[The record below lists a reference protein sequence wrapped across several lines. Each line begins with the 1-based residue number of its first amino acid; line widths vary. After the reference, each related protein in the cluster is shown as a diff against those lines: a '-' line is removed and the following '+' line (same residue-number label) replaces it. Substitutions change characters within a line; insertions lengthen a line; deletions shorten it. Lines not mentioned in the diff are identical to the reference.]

1 MACCLTAPSH
11 YLRQCWL
18 IIPEVFWH
26 SPKVNFTGNA
36 QQICRW
42 YVCNATSWNGRKKIP
57 LLWFIFEM
65 LIALL
70 LNSHY
75 CIMCWI
81 YCWNQAMHILILS
94 IITPYTANT
103 HTTAIVMEINVY
115 YGVNCKMWWKV
126 RRLYNIDIYVYI
138 IIYFIYIDKQ
148 ICMDN
153 NDTNKAFMSHYEK
166 FHMMLTRVG
175 KEWKVG
181 EKSM

>member
-1 MACCLTAPSH
+1 
-11 YLRQCWL
+11 
-18 IIPEVFWH
+18 
-26 SPKVNFTGNA
+26 
-36 QQICRW
+36 
-42 YVCNATSWNGRKKIP
+42 
-57 LLWFIFEM
+57 
-65 LIALL
+65 
-70 LNSHY
+70 
-75 CIMCWI
+75 
-81 YCWNQAMHILILS
+81 
-94 IITPYTANT
+94 
-103 HTTAIVMEINVY
+103 MEINVY

-166 FHMMLTRVG
+166 FHMMLIRVG